1 MTAVGLVN
9 GWVVKPLGSRHGIS
23 DGNSSDGTT
32 FGIQLVCT
40 GFGGGCDVGGSVP
53 GPTGDAYS
61 GFHLWE

>member
-1 MTAVGLVN
+1 MGGLSSPWVAGMASVMAIAVMEQ
-9 GWVVKPLGSRHGIS
+9 P
-23 DGNSSDGTT
+23 